1 MRTYLKDLRK
11 EAGLNQTQIADKLG
25 MTQTNYSAIE
35 SGKTK
40 NIAVKTLVDL
50 SEIYGKDD
58 DALFRAELRYI
69 AENE

>member
-11 EAGLNQTQIADKLG
+11 NAGMNQTQLAEKLG

>member
-11 EAGLNQTQIADKLG
+11 NAGMNQTQIAEKLG

-50 SEIYGKDD
+50 SVIFGTEE
-58 DALFRAELRYI
+58 DALFTAELRYV
-69 AENE
+69 AENG

>member
-11 EAGLNQTQIADKLG
+11 EAGLNQTQLAEKLG